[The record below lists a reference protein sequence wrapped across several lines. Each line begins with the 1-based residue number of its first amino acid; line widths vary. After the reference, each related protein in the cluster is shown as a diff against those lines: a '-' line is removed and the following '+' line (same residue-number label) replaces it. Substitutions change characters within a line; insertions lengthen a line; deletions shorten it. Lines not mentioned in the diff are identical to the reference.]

1 MKNIENKMQK
11 INFSFVL
18 FILVFTL
25 LFSGCKYDDGPI
37 ISIRSKQARVV
48 NSWAYDLV
56 LHNGLDVTG
65 GSSEL
70 SVDYTQ
76 SSIGFNKDGRFSTI
90 ISEINADSTIVSTQY
105 DGSWFFKDKKNLI
118 ELVFDSPFPPSGDT
132 KDLVITKLKEKQL
145 WLEEVQGVNLVEY
158 RLNPTR

>member
-1 MKNIENKMQK
+1 MLK
-11 INFSFVL
+11 INSFPVL
-18 FILVFTL
+18 FLVIFAL
-25 LFSGCKYDDGPI
+25 LSSACKYDDGPL
-37 ISIRSKQARVV
+37 ISVRSKKARVV

-90 ISEINADSTIVSTQY
+90 ISEIGADSTIVSTQY
-105 DGSWFFKDKKNLI
+105 DGSWFFKEKKKEI
-118 ELVFDSPFPPSGDT
+118 ELIFDSPFPPSGET
-132 KDLVITKLKEKQL
+132 KNLVITRLKEKDL
-145 WLEEVQGVNLVEY
+145 WLEEVQAENLVEY
-158 RLNPTR
+158 RLKPTR